1 MFMKNTQCEQLG
13 CSFTQRVRKRIL
25 KEAQRS
31 WPFSGP
37 GFTIDLTASVALM
50 RKGKN
55 YGRPCEKSFCGGR
68 PPRPPLLVLRFGC
81 ACLSIYCREKLA
93 SAPCVTHRN
102 WIDIAG
108 AGTISKKHYSIRH
121 FLQVERKFLNS
132 YFSPSFGVMKEVRF
146 WSTRVLDGLRGF
158 SVSSRDLW
166 IGRV

>member
-13 CSFTQRVRKRIL
+13 CSFTPRVRKRVL
-25 KEAQRS
+25 KETHPR

-37 GFTIDLTASVALM
+37 GFTFDLTASVALM
-50 RKGKN
+50 RQSKN
-55 YGRPCEKSFCGGR
+55 HGRLCEKSFCGGR
-68 PPRPPLLVLRFGC
+68 PPRPPLLVLSFGC
-81 ACLSIYCREKLA
+81 ACLSMYCREKLA

-102 WIDIAG
+102 WIDIAC

-121 FLQVERKFLNS
+121 FTGKNKILNS
-132 YFSPSFGVMKEVRF
+132 FFPPSFGVMKEIGF
-146 WSTRVLDGLRGF
+146 WSMRVLDGLRGF